1 MVPREGA
8 LDALSG
14 HPLGGGRVVRGS
26 KVNNSDWPGNRPF
39 GGR

>member
-8 LDALSG
+8 PDARSG
-14 HPLGGGRVVRGS
+14 HPLGGGREVRAS
-26 KVNNSDWPGNRPF
+26 KVNKSDWPGNRPF